1 MKLITIWG
9 LVGGWSWF

>member
-9 LVGGWSWF
+9 LVGGWGWF